1 MISIGDW
8 QWIAPYVA
16 LILLALLSYLI
27 SLFDAKFGGVLW
39 MGYARSQS
47 NVNKE
52 EGNHPSPA
60 GLQKAAEEFV
70 ELLNYH

>member
-1 MISIGDW
+1 
-8 QWIAPYVA
+8 
-16 LILLALLSYLI
+16 
-27 SLFDAKFGGVLW
+27 